1 VSSRVL
7 NISQVELL
15 KENFGFDAAF
25 NYNKEEPDLT
35 AALKRSDFLQGKIIY
50 EPTNF

>member
-15 KENFGFDAAF
+15 KEKFGFDAAF
-25 NYNKEEPDLT
+25 NYKEEPDLT